1 MEFIIRFMVNL
12 FDLGIFRYYFHCFK
26 QMKKVSKGLFAAYLV
41 TLAAIWAAV
50 SGLENPYLNLIT
62 LLSLLLLTTFF
73 FVSKMWIRI
82 VNIVIFV
89 GTGILFEPIGL
100 LLLQAANYTSE
111 EDGAYKYYFVV
122 ALCSFIRGNVL
133 YGNLLDNAI
142 EACRKVP
149 EGKRFIRLEN
159 KYQSGK
165 LLLVITNS
173 KTIEKNENLKTTKKD
188 SYSHGR
194 GILSVQRVAD
204 KYNGTAGFTDKG
216 EVFEA
221 SVILYGIEVG

>member
-1 MEFIIRFMVNL
+1 M
-12 FDLGIFRYYFHCFK
+12 
-26 QMKKVSKGLFAAYLV
+26 Q
-41 TLAAIWAAV
+41 
-50 SGLENPYLNLIT
+50 LE
-62 LLSLLLLTTFF
+62 
-73 FVSKMWIRI
+73 R
-82 VNIVIFV
+82 
-89 GTGILFEPIGL
+89 GDIG
-100 LLLQAANYTSE
+100 
-111 EDGAYKYYFVV
+111 
-122 ALCSFIRGNVL
+122 VL

-149 EGKRFIRLEN
+149 EEKRFIWLEN

-173 KTIEKNENLKTTKKD
+173 KTMEKNENLKTTKKD

-216 EVFEA
+216 EVIDTVKSIENGRRAISLDTYLNIVQALETSPLALMSREQPEQYIERFIFMMNRCNEREIEFA
-221 SVILYGIEVG
+221 LHMVEQLLKGQDNYLSNSVMPHYYISFDSFSAR

>member
-12 FDLGIFRYYFHCFK
+12 FDLGLFWYYFHCFK
-26 QMKKVSKGLFAAYLV
+26 QMKKVPKGFFAAYLV
-41 TLAAIWAAV
+41 TMAAIWAAV
-50 SGLENPYLNLIT
+50 
-62 LLSLLLLTTFF
+62 
-73 FVSKMWIRI
+73 
-82 VNIVIFV
+82 
-89 GTGILFEPIGL
+89 
-100 LLLQAANYTSE
+100 
-111 EDGAYKYYFVV
+111 
-122 ALCSFIRGNVL
+122 

-173 KTIEKNENLKTTKKD
+173 KTMEKNENLKTTKKD

-221 SVILYGIEVG
+221 SVMLYGIEVG